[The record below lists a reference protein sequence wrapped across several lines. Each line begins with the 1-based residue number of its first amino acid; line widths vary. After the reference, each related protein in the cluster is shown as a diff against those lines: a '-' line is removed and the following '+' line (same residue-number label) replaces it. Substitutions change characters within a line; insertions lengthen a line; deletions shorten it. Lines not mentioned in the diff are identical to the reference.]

1 MEAAQREAD
10 DGRGRRPGWERNPKG
25 GQPYKRACGEPDEK
39 AQSHFTDPDSA
50 IMKTS
55 AEGFQQCY
63 NAQVAVR
70 GAQRLE
76 DLPPNGSIGGEVLGF
91 RRFSVRGLAKAR
103 GEWDLV
109 CLALNLKR
117 LQPLLAV

>member
-10 DGRGRRPGWERNPKG
+10 DARGRSPGQDRNPKG
-25 GQPYKRACGEPDEK
+25 GRPYKRAYEETDEK
-39 AQSHFTDPDSA
+39 
-50 IMKTS
+50 
-55 AEGFQQCY
+55 
-63 NAQVAVR
+63 
-70 GAQRLE
+70 RLSE
-76 DLPPNGSIGGEVLGF
+76 APNGWIKAVLGF

-117 LQPLLAV
+117 LQQLLAV